1 MLAGAALK
9 GKKKNLM
16 TFLYFKLKLNFM
28 PFDIRERSI
37 GADFLSTRLSVKVL
51 NLLCSHHNLIRYV
64 RLFLQM
70 AYLRLRE
77 MQEKVLPAL
86 GMGFLLLTSI
96 PVFSGS
102 QALLSV
108 GPLPGTPFPS
118 CCAYSTPMHPLRSH
132 LWTTLPGR
140 IRVCLA
146 CAPTILYSYL

>member
-1 MLAGAALK
+1 
-9 GKKKNLM
+9 M
-16 TFLYFKLKLNFM
+16 TFLYFKLKINFM

-37 GADFLSTRLSVKVL
+37 GADFPSTRLSVKVL

-102 QALLSV
+102 QALLRV

-118 CCAYSTPMHPLRSH
+118 YFAYSTPMHPLRSH